1 MAPLFVRKNMIIKVE
16 EENIGLRL
24 DQFLSQ
30 KIEQYSRNQI
40 KKSILQG
47 LVKKEGE
54 TLEPDY
60 HIQVNDIF
68 TFEPPI
74 IESSNLKPEKIDL
87 DIIYEDQ
94 KVLVVNK
101 KVGMVMHPGA
111 GNWEGTLANAVL
123 GRLKKQSDILKTPLR
138 AGIVHRLDKDTSGIV
153 VVAKDDQTLE
163 FLQRQFRE
171 KITVKKYYALVLGKP
186 TSDEG
191 IINAPIGRH
200 RGFRKKF
207 TILENGKEAITH
219 YKVLETFSSF
229 SVTND
234 SIFISLLEVSP
245 KTGRTHQIRV
255 HLSKLGYP
263 ILGDQV
269 YGREQTRISKSLGI
283 KRQMLHAYYLKIN
296 LPEIGEKEFQIEI
309 PKDMEEVISRFKS
322 QIRK

>member
-1 MAPLFVRKNMIIKVE
+1 MIIKVE
-16 EENIGLRL
+16 EKDIGLRL
-24 DQFLSQ
+24 DLFLSQ
-30 KIEQYSRNQI
+30 RIDQYSRNQI

-60 HIQVNDIF
+60 HVQENDVF
-68 TFEPPI
+68 TFEPPV
-74 IESSNLKPEKIDL
+74 IESSDLKPEKIDL
-87 DIIYEDQ
+87 NIIYEDQ

-101 KVGMVMHPGA
+101 AVGMVMHPGA
-111 GNWEGTLANAVL
+111 GNWDGTLANAVL
-123 GRLKKQSDILKTPLR
+123 GRLKKQSDILKIPLR

-163 FLQRQFRE
+163 FLQKQFRD
-171 KITVKKYYALVLGKP
+171 KVTIKKYYALVLGKP
-186 TSDEG
+186 TSAMG

-207 TILENGKEAITH
+207 TVLESGKEAITQ
-219 YKVLETFSSF
+219 YKVLESF
-229 SVTND
+229 LAPLLTD
-234 SIFISLLEVSP
+234 KQTFISLLEVIP

-255 HLSKLGYP
+255 HLFKLGYP

-269 YGREQTRISKSLGI
+269 YGRQQIKVSQALGI

-296 LPEIGEKEFQIEI
+296 LPAQVGLPEIEEKEFQI
-309 PKDMEEVISRFKS
+309 DMPEDMKRIISKIKS
-322 QIRK
+322 C

>member
-60 HIQVNDIF
+60 HIQENDIF

-74 IESSNLKPEKIDL
+74 IESSDLKPEKIDL

-163 FLQRQFRE
+163 ILQRQFRE
-171 KITVKKYYALVLGKP
+171 KITV
-186 TSDEG
+186 
-191 IINAPIGRH
+191 
-200 RGFRKKF
+200 KKF